1 MIYLYALYKTDLFAF
16 PQMSGLGG
24 TALQPFRFGDVTLA
38 AEVMSDPP
46 SRSLSALCAH
56 EAAVEALSAMRPIL
70 PFRFGTLVAE
80 LQPVALAVEKRLTA
94 ILANLDRVAGCVE
107 LGLSV
112 RCAAPQPEGRDKRD
126 DLAEAE
132 TGRGYLER
140 LRRETEARREGAQW
154 LEQAVTDLDWRLR
167 ELSRCRRRLPSDR
180 PDRLWRTAY
189 LVPWN
194 AMPTFRAEVAA
205 AQGSVA
211 RVSAPETDTSG
222 LSLLASGPWPPY
234 SFVKPDLL
242 AVRQELQPA

>member
-16 PQMSGLGG
+16 PQISGLGG
-24 TALQPFRFGDVTLA
+24 TALQPCRFGDITLA
-38 AEVMSDPP
+38 TEVMSDPP
-46 SRSLSALCAH
+46 SHSVSALCEH
-56 EAAVEALSAMRPIL
+56 ESAVEALSAMRPIL
-70 PFRFGTLVAE
+70 PFRFGTLVAD

-112 RCAAPQPEGRDKRD
+112 RRAVPQPDPYDECHDS
-126 DLAEAE
+126 AEAE

-140 LRRETEARREGAQW
+140 LRREAEARREGAQW
-154 LEQAVTDLDWRLR
+154 LRGTVADLDCRLR
-167 ELSRCRRRLPSDR
+167 EMSRCHRRLPSDR

-194 AMPTFRAEVAA
+194 AMPTFRAEIAA
-205 AQGSVA
+205 AQGA
-211 RVSAPETDTSG
+211 AASG

-234 SFVKPDLL
+234 SFVKDGLL